1 MSNVIT
7 YLKKSFL
14 KESSNKTYF
23 FFSVVVGLI
32 LLITNNN
39 YAIPSFAR
47 QTNLSCNYCHY
58 TFPTLNSFGRMF
70 KLNGYT
76 LTNIE
81 TMEQTT
87 RDSSRTTL
95 KLVNTY
101 SLSSS
106 IKSSYTSISESIPGT
121 QSNFV
126 QSPEDFALFFSGQIT
141 PNIGAYI
148 EAAYEL
154 DEGKIGLEMLDIRY
168 ADHTKIGSKDL
179 LYGLTL
185 NNMPTIQDVWNTT
198 AAWGFP
204 YFGSGPAPAPLA
216 STMLD
221 AAMGGV
227 AGLGAYALY
236 NKLIYAE
243 VSFYR
248 SSPVEVSYPPDNNWI
263 SNIKDVSPYWRF
275 AIQHQWTDQY
285 VEVGTIGMYS
295 NIYPTGI
302 SGETNKYTDIGFDA
316 QYEKNIEN
324 GSSIIFHTAYIT
336 EKQNL
341 DAFFA
346 SNVSANRENRLNSF
360 KADLTYNFPDFISI
374 SAGYFSLSGTSDLVL
389 YAPGEVFGSNN
400 GSPLSS
406 GQIFQIT
413 FLPWVNTQFSIQYK
427 MYNKFNGG
435 NTNYDGSGRNAADNN
450 TLYVMAWLVF

>member
-1 MSNVIT
+1 MDFKISTLRKRRVIEF
-7 YLKKSFL
+7 LPESFL
-14 KESSNKTYF
+14 IILTA
-23 FFSVVVGLI
+23 VLVLI
-32 LLITNNN
+32 LNSQS

-58 TFPTLNSFGRMF
+58 TYPTLNSFGRMF

-101 SLSSS
+101 SFSSS
-106 IKSSYTSISESIPGT
+106 IKSSYTSIRKAIPGT

-168 ADHTKIGSKDL
+168 ADHIKIGSKDL

-185 NNMPTIQDVWNTT
+185 NNMPTVQDVWNTT
-198 AAWGFP
+198 AVWGFP

-216 STMLD
+216 STLLD

-236 NKLIYAE
+236 DKLIYAE

-248 SSPVEVSYPPDNNWI
+248 SSPVGKEYPPNEEWM
-263 SNIKDVSPYWRF
+263 SNIKGVSPYWRL
-275 AIQHQWTDQY
+275 AIQHQWSDQY
-285 VEVGTIGMYS
+285 VAIGTIGMSS

-302 SGETNKYTDIGFDA
+302 VGQTNRYTDFGFDA

-324 GSSIIFHTAYIT
+324 GSSIIFHAAYIK
-336 EKQNL
+336 EKQSL
-341 DAFFA
+341 DAAFTSGA
-346 SNVSANRENRLNSF
+346 SANKDNTLNSF
-360 KADLTYNFPDFISI
+360 KADITYNFPDFVSL
-374 SAGYFSLSGTSDLVL
+374 SAGYFSLSGTNDLAL

-413 FLPWVNTQFSIQYK
+413 FLPWVNTQFAIQYK